1 MEHTARKQ
9 PPKAGCREGGTPF
22 GHPTGRLRGREPC
35 RRYRRQIVMAKWH
48 MASSGDA
55 IPKLLGRLVDLA
67 IRAILFVVGV
77 TIAAYWCDVQP
88 TWKLF
93 AFMGFW
99 AFWSRTVFGAKG
111 EWGKPEV
118 QPA

>member
-1 MEHTARKQ
+1 
-9 PPKAGCREGGTPF
+9 
-22 GHPTGRLRGREPC
+22 
-35 RRYRRQIVMAKWH
+35 MAKWH

-118 QPA
+118 QPAVIARKVEVMTPAQVAAEARKTTRAVRMPWGRSPPGSDGRS